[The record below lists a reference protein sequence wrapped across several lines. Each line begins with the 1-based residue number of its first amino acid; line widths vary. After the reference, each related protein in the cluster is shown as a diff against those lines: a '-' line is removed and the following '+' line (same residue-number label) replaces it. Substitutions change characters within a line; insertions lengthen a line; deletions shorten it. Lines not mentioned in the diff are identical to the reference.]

1 MSVCLGIPYKVVKV
15 LDEESC
21 LVQVGSGTQFCFTG
35 QVGMVKEGDWVV
47 VHAGLAIAKITEE
60 DARENLAMIRFYL
73 GEEAS

>member
-1 MSVCLGIPYKVVKV
+1 MCLGIPYKVVKV

-35 QVGMVKEGDWVV
+35 QVGEVKEGDWLV
-47 VHAGLAIAKITEE
+47 VHAGLAIAKISEE

-73 GEEAS
+73 GEGEAP